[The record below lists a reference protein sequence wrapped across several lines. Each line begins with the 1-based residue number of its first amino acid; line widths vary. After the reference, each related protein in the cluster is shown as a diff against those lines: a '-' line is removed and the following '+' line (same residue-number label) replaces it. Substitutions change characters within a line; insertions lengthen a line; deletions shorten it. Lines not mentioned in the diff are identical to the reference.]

1 MNNFAAIIFYCIMDA
16 FLIVLALFFMSN
28 DFTDHDNRMKE
39 NLLKTVEING
49 ETRTII
55 DYSTWNDNYTLDN
68 GATIHVRAFE
78 KLKEKED
85 DNK

>member
-1 MNNFAAIIFYCIMDA
+1 MNNLAAIIFYCIMDA
-16 FLIVLALFFMSN
+16 FLIVFALFFMSN
-28 DFTDHDNRMKE
+28 DFTDNDNRMKE
-39 NLLKTVEING
+39 NLLETVEING

-55 DYSTWNDNYTLDN
+55 DYSTWSDNYTLDN

-78 KLKEKED
+78 ILKEKED

>member
-1 MNNFAAIIFYCIMDA
+1 MNNLAAIIFYCIMDA
-16 FLIVLALFFMSN
+16 FLIVFALFFMSN
-28 DFTDHDNRMKE
+28 DFTDNDNRMKE

>member
-1 MNNFAAIIFYCIMDA
+1 MNNLAAMIFYCIMDA
-16 FLIVLALFFMSN
+16 FLIVFGLFFMSN

-39 NLLKTVEING
+39 NLLETVEING

-55 DYSTWNDNYTLDN
+55 DYSIWSDNYTLDN

-78 KLKEKED
+78 RLKEKED